1 MMNQDQQNFNATWH
15 NYSEHLRAM
24 LKDMSSDDFFA
35 DVTLVT
41 DDKKHIKAHKNI
53 LSACSSVFKEILQ
66 INSDNN
72 HQVIYLR
79 GIHHYELKCILQFI
93 YLGESNFHE
102 ERMEELL
109 LVAKNLGIQQ
119 FEINSEDGDSES
131 GDEDKTNIQTKRTPI
146 ESEDAGEPNKLD
158 IDHDDGQYKAENR
171 KLTKGDINNLPIE
184 TQDVVEPSKL
194 YDKNAFDQNKGN
206 NKTGSN
212 NVYRYECHQCEKAY
226 IQKSHLKSHTR
237 SVHDRVKYVCNQCEQ
252 RFARQDSLTKHI
264 QSVHEGVKYA
274 CKQCDQLFKQQYNLT
289 THIKSV
295 HKRIKYD
302 CNHCEYK
309 ATEKG
314 CLRKHIQSVHEG
326 VKYTCNQC
334 DKQFSEKSKLSK
346 HMKTKHQ

>member
-1 MMNQDQQNFNATWH
+1 MNAIQKQGIQ
-15 NYSEHLRAM
+15 EH
-24 LKDMSSDDFFA
+24 
-35 DVTLVT
+35 
-41 DDKKHIKAHKNI
+41 KHIKAHKNI

-79 GIHHYELKCILQFI
+79 GIQHYEMKCILQFI

-109 LVAKNLGIQQ
+109 LIAKNLGIQE
-119 FEINSEDGDSES
+119 FENNSEDRDSTS
-131 GDEDKTNIQTKRTPI
+131 GEEDVTNMQTKKSSI
-146 ESEDAGEPNKLD
+146 ESEVTGELNKLD
-158 IDHDDGQYKAENR
+158 VDDGQYKVENG
-171 KLTKGDINNLPIE
+171 KITEDDTNNLPNE
-184 TQDVVEPSKL
+184 TQDVEEPSKL
-194 YDKNAFDQNKGN
+194 DYNNVYDQNKEN

-226 IQKSHLKSHTR
+226 IQKSHLNSHIR
-237 SVHDRVKYVCNQCEQ
+237 SVHDRVKYVCDQCEQ

-289 THIKSV
+289 IHIQSI

-302 CNHCEYK
+302 CNYCEYQ

-314 CLRKHIQSVHEG
+314 CLRKHIQFVHEG

-346 HMKTKHQ
+346 HMKKKHQ